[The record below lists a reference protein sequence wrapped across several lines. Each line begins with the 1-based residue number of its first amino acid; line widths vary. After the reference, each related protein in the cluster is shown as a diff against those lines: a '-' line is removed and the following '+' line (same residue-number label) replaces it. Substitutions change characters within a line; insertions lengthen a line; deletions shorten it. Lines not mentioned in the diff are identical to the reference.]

1 MNLIDKIES
10 FFNSFFSD
18 PIILMIVLLTVASIM
33 MFYIVVGKLISTI
46 RYSSMKRSML
56 NGLIEGIEKK
66 ALLISSQNFQPGE

>member
-18 PIILMIVLLTVASIM
+18 PIILMIVLLTIASII

-46 RYSSMKRSML
+46 RFSSMKRSML
-56 NGLIEGIEKK
+56 NGLIENIEKK
-66 ALLISSQNFQPGE
+66 ALLIPTHNFHTGK